1 MTINWPLP
9 KIIKSQLKL
18 LVILQEYKRK
28 EFFPSLLMI
37 CLRAD
42 WGHKLRLGTD
52 DQMISILT

>member
-1 MTINWPLP
+1 MTIYWSIPRTTNS
-9 KIIKSQLKL
+9 KLKL

-42 WGHKLRLGTD
+42 WGHNLRLGP
-52 DQMISILT
+52 MIK